1 MPSVKNALLAT
12 IAARNHRLLATRE
25 TSSRHP
31 RIEAPRRLNPDPAA
45 RRSGARSST
54 VAGSRIIARIGAS
67 AGRPTCLPRGRSPR
81 APRPCASKRR
91 NFSGKE
97 VTSSRAHTRVYG
109 QMGPA
114 SRESDLARRH
124 PRRLGVSIPWR
135 ASLRTSRGSGSR
147 RPARDAGPRDAAA
160 SDAVA
165 SLERRAGTPPRMK
178 RRPRTKRWRV
188 RRRRSRA
195 RLIEFGVGTS
205 ASSAR

>member
-12 IAARNHRLLATRE
+12 IAARNHRLLAMRE

-31 RIEAPRRLNPDPAA
+31 RLEAHRGSLPRPAP

-54 VAGSRIIARIGAS
+54 VAGSLVIACIGAS
-67 AGRPTCLPRGRSPR
+67 AGSATCLPRGRRR
-81 APRPCASKRR
+81 ARPVRVRR
-91 NFSGKE
+91 RG
-97 VTSSRAHTRVYG
+97 VTSRERRLHSRVHTRVYG
-109 QMGPA
+109 QMGQA

-147 RPARDAGPRDAAA
+147 RPARDAAPRDAAA

>member
-1 MPSVKNALLAT
+1 MKNALLAT
-12 IAARNHRLLATRE
+12 IAARNHQLLATRE

-31 RIEAPRRLNPDPAA
+31 RMEAPRRLNPGPGAA
-45 RRSGARSST
+45 EKRRALVHRRRLPHHR
-54 VAGSRIIARIGAS
+54 AYRAS
-67 AGRPTCLPRGRSPR
+67 AGRRCLPRGRSPR
-81 APRPCASKRR
+81 APVRVRR
-91 NFSGKE
+91 GA
-97 VTSSRAHTRVYG
+97 T
-109 QMGPA
+109 
-114 SRESDLARRH
+114 SRE
-124 PRRLGVSIPWR
+124 RRLHPLVPTPACMGRWARQREKATSLVGTRAGLACPLWR

-165 SLERRAGTPPRMK
+165 SLERRAGTPRMK

-205 ASSAR
+205 AGSAR